1 MQLSLSIE
9 NIQQQNVSSSM
20 TMHSFLGMHGLLNK
34 SSDKIIKQD
43 FLDSQEMARNQSGSC
58 ENNQVSQRN
67 EFGMNE

>member
-1 MQLSLSIE
+1 
-9 NIQQQNVSSSM
+9 
-20 TMHSFLGMHGLLNK
+20 MHSFLGMHGLLNK